1 MKKRIISSLLAATML
16 ATVLWGCGNT
26 QGDTIQSENSGE
38 LSEESEASE
47 GQEVGEAAVELSFWY
62 PISQESEANWYA
74 MMVQKFNEEHEGEI
88 KILETANTRGES
100 FAYEDKVSA
109 AAATNSLPDILMADG
124 PNVASYAYS
133 NMFIPIEDYFT
144 EEEMA
149 DFLPSTVEQG
159 TYNGHFY
166 AVGMGEGIINIYYNK
181 DMLDEA
187 GITAPEKIEDAWKR
201 AASGSL

>member
-88 KILETANTRGES
+88 KILETTLLFCHR
-100 FAYEDKVSA
+100 V
-109 AAATNSLPDILMADG
+109 
-124 PNVASYAYS
+124 
-133 NMFIPIEDYFT
+133 
-144 EEEMA
+144 
-149 DFLPSTVEQG
+149 
-159 TYNGHFY
+159 
-166 AVGMGEGIINIYYNK
+166 
-181 DMLDEA
+181 
-187 GITAPEKIEDAWKR
+187 KR
-201 AASGSL
+201 FCVRHSIVRS